1 MQNILVVEDEK
12 HMATGLKFNL
22 EQEGYKVKVIDNGK
36 DAIIEFDR
44 NEYDLMVLDIMLPE
58 IDGYTVAKIIKE
70 KEPKFPILI
79 LTAKSLKEDIIKG
92 LDIGVDDYLIKP
104 VHLEEFILRVKGIL
118 KRSSWYREDKKEK
131 NFILNFGNNFLDI
144 NNLELKMEGCYP
156 RRLTETEAMILK
168 ILIENAGKIVTRDK
182 ILESVWD
189 TSYMETRT
197 IDNFI
202 VRLRKYIEKDPSN
215 PKYIVSIRGRGYS
228 FKL

>member
-131 NFILNFGNNFLDI
+131 NFILNLNTN
-144 NNLELKMEGCYP
+144 K
-156 RRLTETEAMILK
+156 K
-168 ILIENAGKIVTRDK
+168 
-182 ILESVWD
+182 
-189 TSYMETRT
+189 
-197 IDNFI
+197 
-202 VRLRKYIEKDPSN
+202 
-215 PKYIVSIRGRGYS
+215 
-228 FKL
+228 

>member
-104 VHLEEFILRVKGIL
+104 V
-118 KRSSWYREDKKEK
+118 
-131 NFILNFGNNFLDI
+131 
-144 NNLELKMEGCYP
+144 
-156 RRLTETEAMILK
+156 
-168 ILIENAGKIVTRDK
+168 
-182 ILESVWD
+182 
-189 TSYMETRT
+189 
-197 IDNFI
+197 
-202 VRLRKYIEKDPSN
+202 
-215 PKYIVSIRGRGYS
+215 
-228 FKL
+228 